1 MLRNYYKKFGN
12 MYSLLIQDMRAEV
25 TNAFAESYK
34 KEIIICIFL
43 PMVVL

>member
-1 MLRNYYKKFGN
+1 MLRNYYKKFGK
-12 MYSLLIQDMRAEV
+12 MYSLLLQDMCAGV
-25 TNAFAESYK
+25 ANAFAESYK